1 MSLIKLCEDVV
12 ETANRI
18 HMYNGNIYY
27 NIDEQKSICISKDKI
42 KWIFNN
48 QLDFLF
54 NIDENFVSQ
63 VKPYFKDKINNF
75 IPTIKSIFNIDDK
88 YLLLFSVYIV
98 SSLLPNI
105 NHPILCLTR
114 DFDSAKSTA
123 LRFLARI
130 ISLSKNDLFT
140 LNKKFDDIIPAISGQ
155 YFIPFDNVSN
165 INQDISNILCQT
177 VTNGTISKRRLY
189 TDNEMFTINLHNLIA
204 INGFNLNMKYSDL
217 LDRSII
223 IPFNRIEAS
232 QRKTEQEV
240 WCNFNKVLPVI
251 FETSIKIISKAMNL
265 VDNLSVS
272 NLPRMADFSKWGYAI
287 AEVIKK
293 GSGNEFLNEY
303 RCNLY
308 DSIEGTSMQD
318 DIVYYIVQFMS
329 DKTSWFGNMTE
340 LLQELKNLI
349 LKDSTVQYLPTSFP
363 KTANALSRK
372 LNRRLVEFDTLGF
385 NIVIGRA
392 TDRFIEI
399 NRKNT
404 VGIVDTV
411 ANTGK

>member
-1 MSLIKLCEDVV
+1 M
-12 ETANRI
+12 
-18 HMYNGNIYY
+18 
-27 NIDEQKSICISKDKI
+27 
-42 KWIFNN
+42 
-48 QLDFLF
+48 
-54 NIDENFVSQ
+54 
-63 VKPYFKDKINNF
+63 
-75 IPTIKSIFNIDDK
+75 
-88 YLLLFSVYIV
+88 

-105 NHPILCLTR
+105 NHPILCLTG
-114 DFDSAKSTA
+114 DFGSAKSTA
-123 LRFLARI
+123 LRFLAKI
-130 ISLSKNDLFT
+130 ISPSKNDLFT

-204 INGFNLNMKYSDL
+204 INGFNLNMKYSDF

-251 FETSIKIISKAMNL
+251 FGTSIKIIRKAMNL

-308 DSIEGTSMQD
+308 DSIESTSMQD

-399 NRKNT
+399 NRKST
-404 VGIVDTV
+404 VGIVDIV